1 MLTGFKM
8 EVWLSNRRLNLISW
22 DGRRVL
28 VSVYK
33 RWKSI
38 LAECVEYNCVELPS
52 NEVLVL
58 CDEGMLCHPVYS
70 DSFSCY
76 FRWDPSVKT
85 HHSHGV
91 LVQLHSESA
100 VNLIVQPTKITLHME
115 PNALDFD

>member
-38 LAECVEYNCVELPS
+38 LAECGEHNYVELPS

-58 CDEGMLCHPVYS
+58 CDEGMLCTQILSHATS
-70 DSFSCY
+70 DGIPLSNHIAAMVC
-76 FRWDPSVKT
+76 
-85 HHSHGV
+85 
-91 LVQLHSESA
+91 
-100 VNLIVQPTKITLHME
+100 
-115 PNALDFD
+115 